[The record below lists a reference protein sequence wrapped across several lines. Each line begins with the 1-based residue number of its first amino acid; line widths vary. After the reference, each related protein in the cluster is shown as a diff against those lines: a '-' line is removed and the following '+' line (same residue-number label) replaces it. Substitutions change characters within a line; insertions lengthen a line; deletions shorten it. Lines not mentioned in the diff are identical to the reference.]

1 MAESNKCKVLIVE
14 DEALIRMNTVDMIRD
29 LGFEVIEAVDA
40 DEAVSLLE
48 SVAGI
53 EVVFTDI
60 QMPGSM
66 DGLLLAAVVRDRWPP
81 SPFSSPQAGN
91 ALRSP
96 TCPQARGLFQ
106 SPIRVSSSASSYTRL
121 PDDVGPREIPA
132 EGGAYTGPEGCQNNS
147 RMHVQILSV
156 R

>member
-1 MAESNKCKVLIVE
+1 MPEQKWPNPTSPSTWFWSSRTDLWIRLES
-14 DEALIRMNTVDMIRD
+14 VDMIRD

-66 DGLLLAAVVRDRWPP
+66 DGLLLAAVVRRWPP
-81 SPFSSPQAGN
+81 V
-91 ALRSP
+91 ALLIASGRERPLSLP
-96 TCPQARGLFQ
+96 TCLPARGLFQ
-106 SPIRVSSSASSYTRL
+106 SLIRPGS
-121 PDDVGPREIPA
+121 
-132 EGGAYTGPEGCQNNS
+132 
-147 RMHVQILSV
+147 
-156 R
+156 